1 MNNRIGLIV
10 TRKLKCL
17 QCIFVTKRIEPFDY
31 KSYLDCPHC
40 TVPRSKKLL
49 GLVIPRNKWNNEFDS
64 LLESNLGP
72 LSYNSFSLTTRPPAQ
87 QLPTIPAVL
96 TNIDC
101 ANFGSSCASLRL
113 HFLQL
118 PFDRL
123 MVARLIT
130 QHFFAML
137 SYLRTWFPSLSIYLP
152 IPYSTSIYLYLYLSI
167 YLHPFLFYSTSVYTS
182 FLLTSHLS
190 IHTSFYLSSYWSG
203 YCRIIRTSFNILTIV
218 NVPKLK
224 YMCLFTSTY
233 RCLIFR

>member
-10 TRKLKCL
+10 TRKLKCF

-87 QLPTIPAVL
+87 QLPTIPAVR

-167 YLHPFLFYSTSVYTS
+167 YLPTPLSILFHICLYLFSSNFTSIYPYLFLS
-182 FLLTSHLS
+182 FLLLVWLLS
-190 IHTSFYLSSYWSG
+190 NNSYL
-203 YCRIIRTSFNILTIV
+203 V
-218 NVPKLK
+218 
-224 YMCLFTSTY
+224 
-233 RCLIFR
+233 